1 MGGAGVSWAKLK
13 ERYKNDP
20 EYLEML
26 AEQRRTRE
34 RERYAR
40 KKEQKNNGSA
50 GNSADSNS
58 VSGRGRMSHNNDN
71 SDKELSERTLRAA
84 DSSSEGGVQTT
95 SLSDGER
102 QLGGVS

>member
-40 KKEQKNNGSA
+40 KKEKMKN
-50 GNSADSNS
+50 ADTRRNT
-58 VSGRGRMSHNNDN
+58 DN
-71 SDKELSERTLRAA
+71 RTPR
-84 DSSSEGGVQTT
+84 D
-95 SLSDGER
+95 
-102 QLGGVS
+102 

>member
-84 DSSSEGGVQTT
+84 DSGSEGSVQTT

>member
-40 KKEQKNNGSA
+40 KKEQKKNGSA
-50 GNSADSNS
+50 GNSTDSNS
-58 VSGRGRMSHNNDN
+58 VSSRGRMSHNNDN

-84 DSSSEGGVQTT
+84 DSGSEGGLQTQGIYGNEQA
-95 SLSDGER
+95 L
-102 QLGGVS
+102 

>member
-1 MGGAGVSWAKLK
+1 MGWTWIR

-20 EYLEML
+20 EYLAIM
-26 AEQRRTRE
+26 AEERRAKD

-40 KKEQKNNGSA
+40 KKEQKRNGSA

-71 SDKELSERTLRAA
+71 SDKELSERTLGAA
-84 DSSSEGGVQTT
+84 DSGSESGLQTQGIHGNEQA
-95 SLSDGER
+95 L
-102 QLGGVS
+102 